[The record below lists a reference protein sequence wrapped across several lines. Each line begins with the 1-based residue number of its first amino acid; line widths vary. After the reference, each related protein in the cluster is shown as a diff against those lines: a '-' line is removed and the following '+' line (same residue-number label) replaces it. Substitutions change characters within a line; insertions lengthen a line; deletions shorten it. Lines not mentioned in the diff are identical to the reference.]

1 MGALDCVSAM
11 VDREYCE
18 PEPLLETGVEI
29 GLHIEFEGRWG
40 PRSGAPARTSLRV
53 QLDRFVDLF
62 GRWPSF
68 LNGHKHCHA
77 RPELATPVFQ
87 TAQQI
92 GAPVRSVNPDH
103 RQWLRERGI
112 DTPDMLIGRRREQAA
127 GRAAGAPQPQPTGV
141 TEWVT
146 HPGHPDSDSGSS
158 YDLARQEDLGLLQK
172 LMLRAR
178 YDEPVWGDARRTTM
192 KQAFVQERGDV
203 RRNPRR
209 SPDRRER
216 SAGRRFLAL
225 AVAVVRWCC
234 VRSSG
239 LASRARD
246 EAAEEPGAA
255 AGRLDQLVDRRLEV
269 ARPGPRGRPSR
280 RSRRSGRS

>member
-1 MGALDCVSAM
+1 VITADDYGYWPSYNRGILEGIEMGAVDCVSAM
-11 VDREYCE
+11 VEREHCD
-18 PEPLLETGVEI
+18 PKALLDSGVEI

-53 QLDRFVDLF
+53 QIERFGDLF

-112 DTPDMLIGRRREQAA
+112 DTTDLLIGRTESKADA
-127 GRAAGAPQPQPTGV
+127 QPTELRSLPAGV

-146 HPGHPDSDSGSS
+146 HPGHPDSESGSS
-158 YDLARQEDLGLLQK
+158 YDLARQEDLALLQK
-172 LMLRAR
+172 VMVRAR
-178 YDEPVWGDARRTTM
+178 FDEPIWGDARRVTM
-192 KQAFVQERGDV
+192 TEAFTQQ
-203 RRNPRR
+203 P
-209 SPDRRER
+209 
-216 SAGRRFLAL
+216 
-225 AVAVVRWCC
+225 
-234 VRSSG
+234 
-239 LASRARD
+239 
-246 EAAEEPGAA
+246 AE
-255 AGRLDQLVDRRLEV
+255 
-269 ARPGPRGRPSR
+269 
-280 RSRRSGRS
+280 

>member
-1 MGALDCVSAM
+1 MASNQGDSRRLLVITADDYGYWPSYNQGILEAIEMGAIDCVSAM

-29 GLHIEFEGRWG
+29 GLHIEFEARWG

-112 DTPDMLIGRRREQAA
+112 DTPDMLIGRGESK
-127 GRAAGAPQPQPTGV
+127 QPAEPPELRTLSQGV
-141 TEWVT
+141 TEWAT
-146 HPGHPDSDSGSS
+146 HPGHPDSDAGSN

-172 LMLRAR
+172 LMLFAR

-192 KQAFVQERGDV
+192 KRAFVQERGDV
-203 RRNPRR
+203 EEE
-209 SPDRRER
+209 S
-216 SAGRRFLAL
+216 
-225 AVAVVRWCC
+225 
-234 VRSSG
+234 
-239 LASRARD
+239 
-246 EAAEEPGAA
+246 AAE
-255 AGRLDQLVDRRLEV
+255 
-269 ARPGPRGRPSR
+269 S
-280 RSRRSGRS
+280 